1 MAVRER
7 ARTQGYP
14 LRERVCD
21 AAWGL
26 GVRVLRCGKRWGV
39 SGPFEEALMEVAKLV
54 IHPPAQEIEVSL
66 PFGMRMTVPPGFA
79 RARSYASGLYESDVT
94 ALIEGSLKTGMTFV
108 DLGAFCGYYTL
119 LASRL
124 VGPSGR
130 VYAFE
135 AHPANYAYLMRN
147 IEANGCGNV
156 VAINKAAFNR
166 NGKAVLVL
174 EKDADHHWLSSSAP
188 PSGNGASIEV
198 PTLSLDD
205 FFAGE
210 GWPSVDLVKIDI
222 EGSEEA
228 ALEGMRELSRR
239 NPHMSLI
246 MELNW
251 PAMQRAGVR
260 REEMEALLA
269 EIGFSRGH
277 VVERGL
283 RPFSIPSALPRTRA
297 TYNVLLERNG
307 NGIHTDGVRT
317 ARREEAYDTSGPTP
331 DCPVC
336 ASSSKSHMSV
346 QHWGE
351 LRRCSS
357 CGLIFASPL
366 DLAATPQQLF
376 GQAYSGKEARA
387 GMEMFHQRLM
397 WRADLLS
404 GGAGVRQAM
413 APVHRRALAHI
424 QRAIPS
430 GELIADIGCGSG
442 LFLEAASRA
451 GYAAA
456 GIEVAEPAVAFL
468 SQAGYKVFHGTM
480 EEVPEGWA
488 DPAICTSF
496 FVLHH
501 VSSPVSFLK
510 AIRRKFPR
518 AALILTEHYFGPD
531 PKKMLGSN
539 LPPRRL
545 TLWNPQA
552 LRRALEGAGFRVDA
566 MEILPHEPWHPWLD
580 GSLTQLYCRL
590 RDSIPAALRPQIIDS
605 YLWAQHKVFGSL
617 RALFGNRP
625 ALGQEHLLAIAS
637 PAAEMQLFP

>member
-1 MAVRER
+1 MVVREAAGDQR
-7 ARTQGYP
+7 YP
-14 LRERVCD
+14 LRERAYD

-26 GVRVLRCGKRWGV
+26 GVRALLCGKRLGL
-39 SGPFEEALMEVAKLV
+39 SGPFEEALIGMAKYV
-54 IHPPAQEIEVSL
+54 IQPPTQAIEVSL

-94 ALIEGSLKTGMTFV
+94 ALVEGSLQKGMTVV
-108 DLGAFCGYYTL
+108 DLGAFCGYYSL

-135 AHPANYAYLMRN
+135 PDPANYAYLMRN
-147 IEANGCGNV
+147 IQANACGNV
-156 VAINKAAFNR
+156 AAINKAASNR

-174 EKDADHHWLSSSAP
+174 DKEADHHWLALAS
-188 PSGNGASIEV
+188 PSPGNRASIEV
-198 PTLSLDD
+198 STLSLDD

-239 NPHMSLI
+239 NPDMRLI

-260 REEMEALLA
+260 RGEMVAVLTEL
-269 EIGFSRGH
+269 GFRRGH
-277 VVERGL
+277 VIERGL
-283 RPFSIPSALPRTRA
+283 RPFSAPSALPRTRA
-297 TYNVLLERNG
+297 TYNVLLKG
-307 NGIHTDGVRT
+307 NGHGIEMDRVRRTQGVELETCHTL
-317 ARREEAYDTSGPTP
+317 ADTPH
-331 DCPVC
+331 CPVC
-336 ASSSKSHMSV
+336 ESTSKLHMSV
-346 QHWGE
+346 RHWGE

-357 CGLIFASPL
+357 CGLIFAHPM
-366 DLAATPQQLF
+366 DLAATPQHLF

-387 GMEMFHQRLM
+387 GMEMFHQRLV
-397 WRADLLS
+397 WRADLLT
-404 GGAGVRQAM
+404 GGAAVRRAL

-424 QRAIPS
+424 QRVIPS
-430 GELIADIGCGSG
+430 GQLIADIGCGSG
-442 LFLEAASRA
+442 LFLEAATRA

-468 SQAGYKVFHGTM
+468 SQAGYSVFHGTV

-488 DPAICTSF
+488 DPAVCTSF

-501 VSSPVSFLK
+501 VSSPAGFLE

-518 AALILTEHYFGPD
+518 AALILTEHYFGPN
-531 PKKMLGSN
+531 PKSLLSMN

-545 TLWNPQA
+545 TLWNQRALKQA
-552 LRRALEGAGFRVDA
+552 LESAGFRVDLL
-566 MEILPHEPWHPWLD
+566 EIVPHEPWHPWLD

-590 RDSIPAALRPQIIDS
+590 RGSIPSALRPQIIDS

-637 PAAEMQLFP
+637 PNIE

>member
-1 MAVRER
+1 MVVREK
-7 ARTQGYP
+7 AGAQGYP
-14 LRERVCD
+14 LRERAYD

-26 GVRVLRCGKRWGV
+26 GVRVLRCGKRLGL
-39 SGPFEEALMEVAKLV
+39 SGPFEETLMEIAKRV
-54 IHPPAQEIEVSL
+54 IQPPAREIEVSL

-94 ALIEGSLKTGMTFV
+94 ALVEGSLKNGMTVV

-124 VGPSGR
+124 VGPSGH

-135 AHPANYAYLMRN
+135 PDPANYAYLVRN
-147 IEANGCGNV
+147 IQANACGNV
-156 VAINKAAFNR
+156 VAINKAASNR
-166 NGKAVLVL
+166 NGKAILVL
-174 EKDADHHWLSSSAP
+174 EKDADHHWLSSSP
-188 PSGNGASIEV
+188 CVGSGAFIEV
-198 PTLSLDD
+198 PTLSLDA
-205 FFAGE
+205 FFVGE

-228 ALEGMRELSRR
+228 ALEGMRELSSR
-239 NPHMSLI
+239 NPNMRLI

-251 PAMQRAGVR
+251 PAMHRAGVGR
-260 REEMEALLA
+260 GEMVAALTEL
-269 EIGFSRGH
+269 GFSRGH
-277 VVERGL
+277 IIERGL
-283 RPFSIPSALPRTRA
+283 RPFSAPRALPRTRA
-297 TYNVLLERNG
+297 TYNVLLKRNG

-317 ARREEAYDTSGPTP
+317 TRREGASETSEETP

-336 ASSSKSHMSV
+336 ASTSKPHMPV
-346 QHWGE
+346 RRWGE

-357 CGLIFASPL
+357 CGLIFAHPM

-376 GQAYSGKEARA
+376 GQAYSGNEARA
-387 GMEMFHQRLM
+387 GMEMFHQRLA
-397 WRADLLS
+397 WRADLLT
-404 GGAGVRQAM
+404 GGAGVSQAM
-413 APVHRRALAHI
+413 APAHRRALAHI
-424 QRAIPS
+424 QEAIPP

-442 LFLEAASRA
+442 LFLEAVSRA

-456 GIEVAEPAVAFL
+456 GVEVAEPAVAFL
-468 SQAGYKVFHGTM
+468 SRAGYKVFHGTM

-501 VSSPVSFLK
+501 VSSPVDFLR

-518 AALILTEHYFGPD
+518 AALILTEHYFGPN
-531 PKKMLGSN
+531 PKRLLNLN

-545 TLWNPQA
+545 TLWNQQA
-552 LRRALEGAGFRVDA
+552 LRQALESAGFRVDVL
-566 MEILPHEPWHPWLD
+566 EILPHEPWHPWLD

-590 RDSIPAALRPQIIDS
+590 RESIPPALRPRIIDS

-625 ALGQEHLLAIAS
+625 VLGQEHLLAIAS
-637 PAAEMQLFP
+637 PAAETQ